1 MRMNTNAAGKPKNT
15 VSQDFLIL
23 IVEDDPSIRNLIT
36 ATLKI
41 HNYAWAK
48 AATARE
54 AIMLS
59 ISLKPQLVLLDL
71 GLPDMDGIE
80 VIRNIRSWSNLP
92 IIVISARGSDSDKIS
107 ALDEGADDYLTK
119 PFSTDEL
126 LARIRV
132 TQRRL
137 SSMQDHRTDSNI
149 FINGELTIIFD
160 AAEVLAGSQ
169 KIHLTATEYKLLKLL
184 SLNVG
189 KVLTYAMIIKE
200 IWGGNVEMD
209 IVSLRVHMAS
219 LRKKLGDSS
228 RQEPFIRTHVG
239 IGYSMTRF

>member
-92 IIVISARGSDSDKIS
+92 LIVISARDSDSDKIS

-149 FINGELTIIFD
+149 FVNGELTIIFD
-160 AAEVLAGSQ
+160 AAEVDFVCA
-169 KIHLTATEYKLLKLL
+169 
-184 SLNVG
+184 
-189 KVLTYAMIIKE
+189 
-200 IWGGNVEMD
+200 
-209 IVSLRVHMAS
+209 
-219 LRKKLGDSS
+219 
-228 RQEPFIRTHVG
+228 
-239 IGYSMTRF
+239 